1 MSSRSTGPGPESVDN
16 AFADAALAVR
26 LETFAARDHR
36 RFVCAAARVFPG
48 AGADLLEVAGGVA
61 AFCLPGAPFNQAM
74 GLGLAGPVTAD
85 DIDALERFFF
95 GHGESVRVN
104 VCPLAHPSLT
114 AELSARH
121 YAVADFENVLV
132 RALGPDD
139 ERSREDS
146 LIDIRVV
153 TNEERPLWARLVVRG
168 FSTTGTLTEAEESI
182 ARVLT
187 AEEGAIQLL
196 ATIDGEPVG
205 TGEVVIEDGIGW
217 LSADTTLPAY
227 RCKGVQT
234 ALQLARLRL
243 ARLEGCDLAATE
255 ARPGSGSQRNM
266 ERLGFR
272 IAYTRVDMV
281 QSGGVS

>member
-1 MSSRSTGPGPESVDN
+1 METL
-16 AFADAALAVR
+16 FADAALAAR
-26 LETFAARDHR
+26 LESFAARDHR
-36 RFVCAAARVFPG
+36 RFVSAAARVFPA

-74 GLGLAGPVTAD
+74 GLGLAGPVAAAD
-85 DIDALERFFF
+85 VDTLERFFN
-95 GHGESVRVN
+95 GHGEPVRVN

-114 AELSARH
+114 AELSRRH

-139 ERSREDS
+139 EPSREDA

-153 TNEERPLWARLVVRG
+153 TPDERPLWARLVVRG
-168 FSTTGTLTEAEESI
+168 FSTTGTLTEAEENI
-182 ARVLT
+182 TRVLT
-187 AEEGAIQLL
+187 AEEGAVQLL

-227 RCKGVQT
+227 RRRGVQT
-234 ALQLARLRL
+234 ALQRARILLARR
-243 ARLEGCDLAATE
+243 EGCSLAVAE
-255 ARPGSGSQRNM
+255 ARPGSGSQRTM

>member
-1 MSSRSTGPGPESVDN
+1 VENV
-16 AFADAALAVR
+16 FADAALASR
-26 LETFAARDHR
+26 LESFAARDHR
-36 RFVCAAARVFPG
+36 RFVNAAARVFPD

-61 AFCLPGAPFNQAM
+61 AFCLPGAPFNQAI
-74 GLGLAGPVTAD
+74 GLGLTGPVEAAD
-85 DIDALERFFF
+85 VDTLERFFSD
-95 GHGESVRVN
+95 HGESVRVN
-104 VCPLAHPSLT
+104 VCPLAHPSL
-114 AELSARH
+114 ADELSARH

-146 LIDIRVV
+146 LIDVRVV
-153 TNEERPLWARLVVRG
+153 TPDERPLWARLVVRG
-168 FSTTGTLTEAEESI
+168 FSTTGTLTETEEKI

-187 AEEGAIQLL
+187 AEEGATHLL
-196 ATIDGEPVG
+196 ATIDGEPAG

-227 RCKGVQT
+227 RRRGVQA

-243 ARLEGCDLAATE
+243 ARLEGCDLAVTE
-255 ARPGSGSQRNM
+255 ARPGGGSQRNM